1 MPEWKI
7 LLTSDYLQAWHWSQ
21 FLYYSFTCNQVHVEN
36 LAYLELMDNLGLK
49 DLRVRKDNP
58 AQVDPEVS
66 LV

>member
-1 MPEWKI
+1 M
-7 LLTSDYLQAWHWSQ
+7 LLTNDYLQAWHCSQ

>member
-1 MPEWKI
+1 M
-7 LLTSDYLQAWHWSQ
+7 
-21 FLYYSFTCNQVHVEN
+21 EN
-36 LAYLELMDNLGLK
+36 LVYLELMDNLGLK